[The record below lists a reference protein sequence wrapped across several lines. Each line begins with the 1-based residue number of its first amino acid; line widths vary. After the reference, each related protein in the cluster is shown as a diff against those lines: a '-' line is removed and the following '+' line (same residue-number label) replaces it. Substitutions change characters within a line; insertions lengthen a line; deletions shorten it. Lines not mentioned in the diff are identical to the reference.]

1 MQDEG
6 IHGFVVA
13 SLLEKNG
20 VGPIE
25 YKPST
30 MEEENDWEPLDEIS
44 VLLG

>member
-1 MQDEG
+1 MQEG
-6 IHGFVVA
+6 GFRGSIVA
-13 SLLEKNG
+13 SVLEKNG

-30 MEEENDWEPLDEIS
+30 MEEENEWKSLDEIS